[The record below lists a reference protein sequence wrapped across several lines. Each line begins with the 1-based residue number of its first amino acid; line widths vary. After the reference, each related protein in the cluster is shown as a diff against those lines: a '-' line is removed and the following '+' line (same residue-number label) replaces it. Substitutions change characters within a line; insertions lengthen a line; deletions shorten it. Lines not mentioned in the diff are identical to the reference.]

1 MESAGPRS
9 AGFDL
14 ARDDATAPGSATAG
28 PAPGRA
34 DAAVP
39 DSPGPGQARTDRAD
53 GPLMSLERLRV
64 LRELADRGTVAAVAE
79 ALSMTPSAV
88 SQQLKVL
95 AREAGV
101 ALLEPDGR
109 RVRLTDAG
117 RALVVRAD
125 EVLEAMERAVSEMAE
140 YRGSP
145 RGRVRVALFPSGATL
160 LLPHVLAELEDSGV
174 EVVAADEDVPP
185 SEVQRLLADYDLV
198 LTHRD
203 ERSPSLG
210 GPRVSSRVLMREPI
224 DVVVAPGHR
233 LARQGAVVPAELADE
248 TWISVRT
255 GFPVDDVLRSIATVT
270 GVQPRIAQ
278 RLNEFSVIE
287 ALVAADYGV
296 ALMPRYAVRHPD
308 LVMLRL
314 AGVRAARVYD
324 LATRTHADKRPA
336 VAMVIA
342 AFQTAARRATGLE

>member
-1 MESAGPRS
+1 MAI
-9 AGFDL
+9 
-14 ARDDATAPGSATAG
+14 
-28 PAPGRA
+28 
-34 DAAVP
+34 
-39 DSPGPGQARTDRAD
+39 
-53 GPLMSLERLRV
+53 ERLRV
-64 LRELADRGTVAAVAE
+64 LRELADRGTVAAVAQ

-101 ALLEPDGR
+101 PLLEPDGR

-125 EVLEAMERAVSEMAE
+125 EVLAAMDRAVAEMDS

-145 RGRVRVALFPSGATL
+145 RGQVRVALFPSGAAL
-160 LLPHVLAELEDSGV
+160 LLPAVLKELADSGV
-174 EVVAADEDVPP
+174 DVVARDEDVPP
-185 SEVQRLLADYDLV
+185 SEVPRLLADYDVV

-203 ERSPSLG
+203 ERAASIG
-210 GPRVSSRVLMREPI
+210 GPRVASRVLMREPI
-224 DVVVAPGHR
+224 DVVVSPDHR
-233 LARQGAVVPAELADE
+233 LARNGAVVPAELADE
-248 TWISVRT
+248 TWISVHG

-278 RLNEFSVIE
+278 RLNDFTVIE
-287 ALVAADYGV
+287 AMVATGYGV
-296 ALMPRYAVRHPD
+296 ALMPRYAVRNPN

-324 LATRTHADKRPA
+324 LATRPNAAKRPA
-336 VAMVIA
+336 VATVLA
-342 AFQTAARRATGLE
+342 AFRTAAQQVTGADS

>member
-1 MESAGPRS
+1 M
-9 AGFDL
+9 
-14 ARDDATAPGSATAG
+14 
-28 PAPGRA
+28 
-34 DAAVP
+34 AV
-39 DSPGPGQARTDRAD
+39 
-53 GPLMSLERLRV
+53 ERLRV

-101 ALLEPDGR
+101 PLLEPDGR

-125 EVLEAMERAVSEMAE
+125 EVLAAMERAAAEMAL

-145 RGRVRVALFPSGATL
+145 RGQVRVALFPSGAAL
-160 LLPHVLAELEDSGV
+160 LLAHVLAELSGSGV
-174 EVVAADEDVPP
+174 EILARDEDVPP
-185 SEVQRLLADYDLV
+185 IEVPRLLADYDVV

-203 ERSPSLG
+203 ERAPALT
-210 GPRVSSRVLMREPI
+210 GPRVTSRMLMREPI
-224 DVVVAPGHR
+224 DVVVAPDHR
-233 LARQGAVVPAELADE
+233 LARQGAVTPAELAE
-248 TWISVRT
+248 ESWLSVRG

-278 RLNEFSVIE
+278 RLNDFNVIE
-287 ALVAADYGV
+287 ELVASGYGV

-308 LVMLRL
+308 LVVLRL
-314 AGVRAARVYD
+314 AGVRAARLYE
-324 LATRTHADKRPA
+324 LASRPHAAARPA
-336 VAMVIA
+336 IGVVLRAFESAVAAVRGSALA
-342 AFQTAARRATGLE
+342 AET